1 MIQKFTLYRVSNL
14 PGDGVDKEH
23 CFQCA
28 AFLPTTQTQEHSS
41 GFHPPRHQHGA
52 FVEVI
57 NHQWIAKLVI
67 ETRKVPAATLRK
79 RVDEYAEKIE
89 ADTGR
94 KPGKKERKALKED
107 ALLALLPNAFPKQI
121 AAPVWIDPKARLLVI
136 GATSQ
141 TIISEAI
148 SCLLR
153 AFPELVIAPLATN
166 TTPASLMSRWLTD
179 GLGDDDET
187 FDLGRECELQSA
199 DEDRAVV
206 RYNRHDLYGDQVRQH
221 VAEGKLPKRLAIEW
235 HGRVSFRLSDSMAID
250 KVRLLDIATQDRNED
265 ADAFDADVTIFTSEL
280 SALVADLVAALGGEI
295 QNDIKE

>member
-14 PGDGVDKEH
+14 PDNGNDMES
-23 CFQCA
+23 CLQCA
-28 AFLPTTQTQEHSS
+28 AFLPTTPSQEHSS
-41 GFHPPRHQHGA
+41 GFHPPRGQHHS
-52 FVEVI
+52 FVEI
-57 NHQWIAKLVI
+57 IDRQWIAKLVI
-67 ETRKVPAATLRK
+67 ETRKVPAAALRN
-79 RVDEYAEKIE
+79 RVDEYAAKIE

-107 ALLALLPNAFPKQI
+107 ALMALLPNAFPKQV
-121 AAPVWIDPKARLLVI
+121 AVPVWIDPRARLLVI

-141 TIISEAI
+141 GIIDDTI

-153 AFPELVIAPLATN
+153 AIPELVVAPLVTKIS
-166 TTPASLMSRWLTD
+166 PVLLMSRWLTE
-179 GLGDDDET
+179 GLGDDDEI

-206 RYNRHDLYGDQVRQH
+206 RYNRHDLHGDEVRQH

-235 HGRVSFRLSDSMAID
+235 LGRASFRLSDNLAID
-250 KVRLLDIATQDRNED
+250 KVRLLDIAIQDRSED
-265 ADAFDADVTIFTSEL
+265 ADAFDADVTIYTAEL
-280 SALVADLVAALGGEI
+280 SALVADLIDVLGGEV